1 MNENGRQQAEN
12 LRMLKKLPLENNN
25 VQLYSS
31 PLKRALET
39 CQIATM
45 AAPDEIRMDEVGFR
59 ISVKSTSGPILT
71 AQT

>member
-1 MNENGRQQAEN
+1 
-12 LRMLKKLPLENNN
+12 

-45 AAPDEIRMDEVGFR
+45 AAPDEIRMDEAGFQIMR
-59 ISVKSTSGPILT
+59 HILWAINRVNSVHFQMQLKK
-71 AQT
+71 